1 MSVPEGRRRVA
12 ITGIGPVTPVGLG
25 VDDFWDALV
34 NGRSGAGPITRF
46 PTDDFPVKIAAEIR
60 DFDIEKFLEPRRARR
75 HERFSQFAYA
85 AAIMALQHAGL
96 EPSDPDPA
104 RVGIVIGTGIGG
116 IALFEEEHRAMLR
129 RGPRFVSPE
138 LIAMMIPNAAAGSLA
153 IELGFTGPNECTVT
167 ACAASGHA
175 IARATDW
182 IRNGAADVV
191 LAGGAEAAI
200 TPLSLASFCSARAL
214 SRRNDEPE
222 RASRPFDADRDGFVF
237 GEGATVLILEAM
249 DTAQARGARVL
260 AEILGYGLSAD
271 AHHIVAPHP
280 EGAGAAAA
288 MTAALADAG
297 LAASEIGYL
306 NAHATSTPLGDVSE
320 AQAIHKVFGDSPPP
334 VSATKSMTGHLLG
347 AAGSTEL
354 GATVLALRDQL
365 LPPTINYETPD
376 PRIELDVVPN
386 AARAAK
392 FNVALSNSFGFGG
405 HNVSVAVTAA

>member
-1 MSVPEGRRRVA
+1 MPDRRRVV
-12 ITGIGPVTPVGLG
+12 ITGIGPVTPVGVG
-25 VDDFWDALV
+25 VDAFWDALI

-46 PTDDFPVKIAAEIR
+46 ATDDYPVKIAAEVK

-75 HERFSQFAYA
+75 LERFSQFAYA
-85 AAIMALQHAGL
+85 AAVLALRQAGL
-96 EPSDPDPA
+96 EPADPDPA

-116 IALFEEEHRAMLR
+116 IALFEEEHRAMLK

-214 SRRNDEPE
+214 SRRNDEPT

-237 GEGATVLILEAM
+237 GEGATVLILEAL
-249 DTAQARGARVL
+249 DTARARGAPVL
-260 AEILGYGLSAD
+260 AEILGYGLSSD

-320 AQAIHKVFGDSPPP
+320 AQAIHKVFGDKPPP
-334 VSATKSMTGHLLG
+334 SSATKSMTGHLLG

-354 GATVLALRDQL
+354 AATVLAMRDQL

-386 AARAAK
+386 VARAEK
-392 FNVALSNSFGFGG
+392 FNIALSNSFGFGG
-405 HNVSVAVTAA
+405 HNVSVAVAAIQS